1 MSSTAFDPQPEN
13 ESERLAAEAIHE
25 KEEALR
31 VLVTQ
36 MPAVLW
42 TTDLDLR
49 FTEGTGAG
57 RAALGETDDVRG
69 VSLFAYFKT
78 TDPEFPPIAAHR
90 RALEGESVTFESEW

>member
-1 MSSTAFDPQPEN
+1 MSSTVSNPQPEN
-13 ESERLAAEAIHE
+13 ESQRLAAEAMHE

-57 RAALGETDDVRG
+57 RAAMGETDDVRG
-69 VSLFAYFKT
+69 SASSLTSRPRIRSF
-78 TDPEFPPIAAHR
+78 R
-90 RALEGESVTFESEW
+90 RSQRTAGRSSASP